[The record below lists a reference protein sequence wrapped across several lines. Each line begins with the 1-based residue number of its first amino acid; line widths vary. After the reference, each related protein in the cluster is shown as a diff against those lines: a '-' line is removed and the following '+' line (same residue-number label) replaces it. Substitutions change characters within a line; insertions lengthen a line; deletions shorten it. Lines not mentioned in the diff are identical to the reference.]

1 MTAGST
7 GGIGTANREPRA
19 PMIPHG
25 LLGMLIFVFAE
36 LMLFAGLISAFTIIK
51 TGAPVWPPPGQ
62 PRLPVLATAG
72 NTLILLASGFLVVLA
87 RRAFRRGDRAS
98 MRKPLLGA
106 LGLGSFFVLF
116 QGYEWAQLIGQG
128 LTITTSS
135 LGGFFYL
142 IIGMH
147 AAHAIA
153 ALLLLGHACLRLQRG
168 WLTESFFAAAEVFW
182 LFVVGVWPVL
192 YMVVYL

>member
-1 MTAGST
+1 MTVGSP
-7 GGIGTANREPRA
+7 GGIGSGRREAQA

-25 LLGMLIFVFAE
+25 FLGMLIFVLAE

-62 PRLPVLATAG
+62 PRLPVLASAG

-87 RRAFRRGDRAS
+87 HRAFHRGEREK

-106 LGLGSFFVLF
+106 LGLGCFFVLF
-116 QGYEWAQLIGQG
+116 QGYEWARMLGEG
-128 LTITTSS
+128 LTMTTSS
-135 LGGFFYL
+135 MGGFFYL

-147 AAHAIA
+147 AAHAIG
-153 ALLLLGHACLRLQRG
+153 ALVLLGHACLRLQRG
-168 WLTESFFAAAEVFW
+168 WLTESLFGAAEVFW
-182 LFVVGVWPVL
+182 LFVVAVWPVL